1 MAAFGQTLLA
11 LKISSARNV
20 YVCPNA
26 ANVMCIFVYF
36 FIQVEA
42 VGSVKNINIK
52 NKNIN

>member
-1 MAAFGQTLLA
+1 MREKDILSPSIHSNL
-11 LKISSARNV
+11 NE
-20 YVCPNA
+20 
-26 ANVMCIFVYF
+26 MCMFIYF